1 MKQSKIQLNLS
12 QNPYLDNNEKNQQ
25 DEGTLKQE
33 GEDDENEDED
43 DVEPTH
49 SPEQPAAPKGMF
61 MFAKVKAGQEV
72 ENTT

>member
-1 MKQSKIQLNLS
+1 M
-12 QNPYLDNNEKNQQ
+12 DNNEKDQQ

-33 GEDDENEDED
+33 VEDDEEEDEED
-43 DVEPTH
+43 DEATH
-49 SPEQPAAPKGMF
+49 SPEQPAASKGMF